1 MAGCPRCGTAL
12 KSSDRRC
19 PVCFPVKKQPLP
31 QQENRHRRTV
41 AEPLEELHRAA
52 AVSPRKASQKQHR
65 TLQSPE
71 TSHSDSERLLIVL
84 EVTRGPHTGQRFEF
98 DRHDTFLV
106 GRSSRAQL
114 CLHDDPHFSRNH
126 FRIEVSPP
134 RCYLVDLGSNNGTKV
149 NGRRIRETF
158 LADGDII
165 SGGRTEIVVRAFSS
179 PASAPAAP
187 ASGDMMRTI
196 VFSGDAPA
204 DDNSLAAHPESPDD
218 NPDSSEPI
226 PSEVRQPQV
235 QLSNL
240 LSSASRGGSDSCSSH
255 LPKIPN
261 YEIVSE
267 LGRGAMGVVY
277 RAVHK
282 ATRQQVAVKLMLPGC
297 QATPSRLQ
305 LFAREASILSQLSHP
320 CILRFLELGTAGDHL
335 FIVAEYVET
344 IALSKILEGES
355 PPSQIRICCGI
366 TCRVLKALEHA
377 HSLSLVHRDIK
388 PANIL
393 LSRQGRKL
401 HTKIAD
407 FGLAKN
413 YEDAGLSEMTKD
425 GEVRGSPAYMSPE
438 QIISSRYAKPACDLY
453 SVGVTLYEF
462 LCGKLP
468 FDISM
473 GLEILRAILE
483 DPPIPVQTFRP
494 DIPEGLAA
502 VIERS
507 LAKDSADRFESAE
520 EMYRA
525 LIPFGRREILKERRN
540 GS

>member
-1 MAGCPRCGTAL
+1 MGGAD
-12 KSSDRRC
+12 S
-19 PVCFPVKKQPLP
+19 KQI
-31 QQENRHRRTV
+31 V
-41 AEPLEELHRAA
+41 
-52 AVSPRKASQKQHR
+52 
-65 TLQSPE
+65 
-71 TSHSDSERLLIVL
+71 IVL
-84 EVTRGPHTGQRFEF
+84 EVTSGPHTGQRFEF

-114 CLHDDPHFSRNH
+114 CLNDDAYFSRNH

-149 NGRRIRETF
+149 NGRRVRETF

-165 SGGRTEIVVRAFSS
+165 SGGRTEIVVRVTHT
-179 PASAPAAP
+179 SAGHV
-187 ASGDMMRTI
+187 S
-196 VFSGDAPA
+196 
-204 DDNSLAAHPESPDD
+204 
-218 NPDSSEPI
+218 DSSEPV
-226 PSEVRQPQV
+226 PADVSESQILLPG
-235 QLSNL
+235 L
-240 LSSASRGGSDSCSSH
+240 LSDPSQTGSTSH
-255 LPKIPN
+255 NHFLPKSSN

-277 RAVHK
+277 RAIHK
-282 ATRQQVAVKLMLPGC
+282 PTRQQVAVKLMLPGV

-320 CILRFLELGTAGDHL
+320 YIIRFLELGTADDYL
-335 FIVAEYVET
+335 FIVAEYVDT
-344 IALSKILEGES
+344 IPLRRLLEEES
-355 PPSQIRICCGI
+355 RPSQIRICCGI
-366 TCRVLKALEHA
+366 ACRVLKALEYA

-401 HTKIAD
+401 HTRIAD

-468 FDISM
+468 FDTSM
-473 GLEILRAILE
+473 GLGILRAILE
-483 DPPIPVQTFRP
+483 DPPTPVQTYRS
-494 DIPEGLAA
+494 DIPRELAA

-507 LAKDSADRFESAE
+507 LAKDSADRFQSAE
-520 EMYRA
+520 EMYEA
-525 LIPFGRREILKERRN
+525 LIPFSRRETLRER
-540 GS
+540 